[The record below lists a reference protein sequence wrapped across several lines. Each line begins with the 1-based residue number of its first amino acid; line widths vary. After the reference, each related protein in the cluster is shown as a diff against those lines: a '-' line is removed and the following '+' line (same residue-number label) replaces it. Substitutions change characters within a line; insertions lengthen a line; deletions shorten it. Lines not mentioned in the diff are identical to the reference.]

1 MNTLLANQS
10 AVTVVFFDA
19 KFEQDLPKKKDIK
32 SIFKVRDGTYYKRYG
47 THRSDCTML
56 LDAIALYRAEDDEF
70 RLSWSSGLACSHI
83 LLLQADT
90 YYNSWIS
97 LRFDAKHI
105 GGFNLEGE
113 CLTELTSLFDK
124 FRTGSTVRDSAKY
137 WRSRA
142 LAHIE
147 TATEQGII
155 DESITK
161 IDLNALDLLAETYG
175 LKNLRTISDQISS
188 WVQRYSWDRNLFDK
202 PEISN
207 ICSKL
212 EASIS

>member
-113 CLTELTSLFDK
+113 CLTELKSLFDK
-124 FRTGSTVRDSAKY
+124 FRTGSNVRDSAKY

-161 IDLNALDLLAETYG
+161 IDLPALELLAATYG
-175 LKNLRTISDQISS
+175 LKNLRSISDQISS
-188 WVQRYSWDRNLFDK
+188 WVQRYSWDRNLLD
-202 PEISN
+202 ESDTSN

-212 EASIS
+212 EAPIS